1 MMMRKTLIAALLFT
15 AGSAS
20 AAVLGTEPFTIDTS
34 AYGGTKVKDIQAV
47 DYSFGLNL
55 DALSTGPFTLAGI
68 GFASSFRTT
77 LASPPVPGTGLGT
90 AYNLYAQIASA
101 GTAVPTGD
109 PSLFIGK
116 YTAFHADVRIDPL
129 LNSLPDGSGQADDV
143 TIWSGDLAQGA
154 SVNSIDRATGLFK
167 VLLHTNFTQ
176 SPQFKFEY
184 TSQPDVLL
192 TGVFAGDALGTVG
205 STVFNQE
212 VLGSGNFSAVIPEPS
227 IGLMAGIGALVLLG
241 IRKLKSFV

>member
-1 MMMRKTLIAALLFT
+1 MKKTLIAALLFT

-20 AAVLGTEPFTIDTS
+20 AAVLGTEPFTIDTT
-34 AYGGTKVKDIQAV
+34 AYGGKAVKDITAV

-68 GFASSFRTT
+68 GFASSFRST
-77 LASPPVPGTGLGT
+77 LAAPPVPGTGLGT
-90 AYNLYAQIASA
+90 AYNVYAQVASA
-101 GTAVPTGD
+101 GTSVPTGD

-167 VLLHTNFTQ
+167 VLLHTNFTL
-176 SPQFKFEY
+176 SPQFQFEY
-184 TSQPDVLL
+184 GNQDKDVIL
-192 TGVFAGDALGTVG
+192 TGVFAGDALSQAGQ
-205 STVFNQE
+205 TVFNQE
-212 VLGSGNFSAVIPEPS
+212 VLGSGNFSAVVPEPS
-227 IGLMAGIGALVLLG
+227 IGLMAGLGALVLLG
-241 IRKLKSFV
+241 VRKLRSFV